1 MPRNRDA
8 LCCLVSAWLCLFSG
22 PLSADIPPPPIVSVK
37 ALSSSG
43 CPQAE
48 LERAVAARRSEVR
61 SCLERSLPR
70 PLPIECR
77 FNETWRAKV
86 CTFPEGIEKRAIREG
101 AERETLRCV
110 LEALSKMVLH
120 QPKDSPPPSG
130 CVANIQIESRPGRSN
145 RVRRSLMDLF

>member
-8 LCCLVSAWLCLFSG
+8 LCCLVSAWLCLFPG

-48 LERAVAARRSEVR
+48 LERAVAAQHSEVR

-77 FNETWRAKV
+77 FNETWRAKS
-86 CTFPEGIEKRAIREG
+86 CTFPDGVEKRAIREG
-101 AERETLRCV
+101 AGRETLRCA

-120 QPKDSPPPSG
+120 PPKDSPPPSG
-130 CVANIQIESRPGRSN
+130 CVANIQLESRPGRSN
-145 RVRRSLMDLF
+145 RVRRPLMDLF